1 MIDVVMPKMGESITE
16 GTILEWKKQVG
27 DSINKD
33 EALLE
38 ISTDK
43 VDSEIPSPASG
54 TIIEISAK
62 VNETVPV
69 GNIIARIGE
78 IGESPTPNQD
88 AKLETEEANSKST
101 KGKSKDAEYSQETDM
116 TEREEK
122 APSALETSNFSA
134 SIQSSKRFYSPL
146 VKSIAKKEGITV
158 EELDALIG
166 TGRNGRVNKQ
176 DMLTYLKT
184 RTVHSSKQKSDV
196 QTIMA
201 MSDRVEPMSRMRK
214 KIADHMVQSV
224 HTSPHVY
231 TTVEADVTN
240 LVHICSEHKDNFKNI
255 SGVSLTYT
263 PMIIDAC
270 VRTIREFPLMNTS
283 LKGDNI
289 VHHQNINMGVA
300 VALPDDNLIVPVI
313 HASEEK
319 NFLGLA
325 RSTAD
330 LASRSR
336 ENKLNPDEI
345 FGSTFTVTNPGI
357 FGGLFGMGIINQPNV
372 GILAVGT
379 FQKRPVV
386 KETQYGDTIVVRHM
400 VYLTLS
406 YDHRIIDG
414 AYGTRFMARLV
425 EHLENYNS
433 QKLEN

>member
-1 MIDVVMPKMGESITE
+1 MVDVIMPKMGESIIE

-33 EALLE
+33 EVLLE

-54 TIIEISAK
+54 TIIEITAK

-78 IGESPTPNQD
+78 MGESPTPNQD

-101 KGKSKDAEYSQETDM
+101 KGKSKDVEYYQETDM

-122 APSALETSNFSA
+122 TPSGVETSNFSA

-146 VKSIAKKEGITV
+146 VKSIAKKEGISV

-283 LKGDNI
+283 LEGDNI

-330 LASRSR
+330 LASRAR
-336 ENKLNPDEI
+336 DNKLNPDEI

-433 QKLEN
+433 QKLES